1 MCPCQGNASGSSQI
15 SVGVDTPEDA
25 DSVVKKIFEK
35 KLATEAKFLMQVQRT
50 SQGADNKLV
59 VEGEKK
65 NITLVIVT
73 TDDKVTSVLTEL
85 EEGDV
90 AKKGEVIVSPL
101 LSGKREYTKWVQES
115 LNSVKATA
123 NVSL

>member
-1 MCPCQGNASGSSQI
+1 M
-15 SVGVDTPEDA
+15 
-25 DSVVKKIFEK
+25 KKIFEK
-35 KLATEAKFLMQVQRT
+35 QLASEAKFLMQVQRT
-50 SQGADNKLV
+50 TQGADNKLV

-65 NITLVIVT
+65 AITLVIVT

-101 LSGKREYTKWVQES
+101 LSGKKEYMKWVQES
-115 LNSVKATA
+115 LN
-123 NVSL
+123 

>member
-59 VEGEKK
+59 VEGEKQ
-65 NITLVIVT
+65 NVTLVIVT

>member
-1 MCPCQGNASGSSQI
+1 MCPCQGNASGISQI
-15 SVGVDTPEDA
+15 NVGVDTPEDA
-25 DSVVKKIFEK
+25 DAVVKKIFEK

-65 NITLVIVT
+65 SVTLVIVT